1 VPSRRVSL
9 AGYLALAVLGCVV
22 FFRVYSM
29 ANPADEVVLTLG
41 EPYEQV
47 RQQSHSTLPETRP
60 DGTWGGFVTR
70 PAKFRFAASGYGF
83 VTPPAKFLYVGAG
96 KFGKV
101 ESVTL
106 SPQVETLPLEKAM
119 AVVLNLQEQLQQ
131 HGWRPIRVHR
141 FPPIANTPAMVAS
154 IRRRSSDFLA
164 GSGQI
169 PGRARH
175 STVRPRKQA
184 GRRALSDYAGTE
196 RCATDGRLPRRLMLF
211 LFARGGLRGS
221 YTKPDNAEGLQ
232 ANDL

>member
-154 IRRRSSDFLA
+154 IRRGDDPQTFWQVA
-164 GSGQI
+164 GKYQVALDIRRFVHENRPEDERYLITLELSGAPLMDDY
-169 PGRARH
+169 PG
-175 STVRPRKQA
+175 
-184 GRRALSDYAGTE
+184 D
-196 RCATDGRLPRRLMLF
+196 
-211 LFARGGLRGS
+211 
-221 YTKPDNAEGLQ
+221 
-232 ANDL
+232 